1 MAKTYVKDG
10 IEYTSSNHRM
20 IYNPEFHFKHNKAWT
35 LKDIVYLCG
44 MWESAKKRDIAL
56 ALGRTEG
63 TCMSKVYGLKKR
75 GEFNRYKRMFKEA

>member
-20 IYNPEFHFKHNKAWT
+20 IYNPQFHTKHNKAWT
-35 LKDIVYLCG
+35 LKDIAYLCG
-44 MWESAKKRDIAL
+44 MWESTKKRDIAL

>member
-1 MAKTYVKDG
+1 MVKHG
-10 IEYTSSNHRM
+10 
-20 IYNPEFHFKHNKAWT
+20 T

-63 TCMSKVYGLKKR
+63 TCMSKSLWP
-75 GEFNRYKRMFKEA
+75 